1 MSEETGTI
9 RSLTI
14 KLSVDVI
21 KKIETDIE
29 GTSFKGVEDFITQLV
44 LGKYPELRKP
54 DYTAEEEKLIQERL
68 RRLGYIE

>member
-1 MSEETGTI
+1 MSDETETF
-9 RSLTI
+9 RSLTV
-14 KLSVDVI
+14 KLPVDVI
-21 KKIETDIE
+21 EKIQGDIK

-54 DYTAEEEKLIQERL
+54 DYTAEEEELIKERL

>member
-9 RSLTI
+9 RALTI
-14 KLSVDVI
+14 KLPVDVI
-21 KKIETDIE
+21 EKIEADIK

-54 DYTAEEEKLIQERL
+54 DYTEEEEKMIKERL

>member
-1 MSEETGTI
+1 MSEEPETI

-14 KLSVDVI
+14 KLPVDVI
-21 KKIETDIE
+21 EKIQTDIK

-54 DYTAEEEKLIQERL
+54 DYTEEEEELIKERL